1 MTQKQYLTREERAR
15 NLLENP
21 NTHILRINDNHYQ
34 MKSLATNR
42 IYDIFSTE
50 SGWNCSCPDYIYRH
64 VICKHALAISISIQ
78 LRQQVRE
85 RNKTVIE
92 EVGCDKYPQCLS
104 SKIVKH
110 GIRHNKNYDLQ
121 RFSCR
126 DCNNRFSFNL
136 GFEKMSV
143 NPKVITS
150 SMQLYFTG
158 ESLRNVQ
165 KFIQLQGVKVSHQTV
180 YNWIKK
186 YTDLM
191 KLHLD
196 KIIPQAGDTWR
207 ADEVYVKIKGDKR
220 YMFALMDDETRFWIA
235 QEVADSKFKHDA
247 RNLLR
252 MGKESMNTK
261 PRVFITDGLQAYK
274 DAFQKE
280 YGAVKKGSPIH
291 IRHISLDGDRNNN
304 KMERLNGEFRDR
316 EKVMRGV
323 KKMDSV
329 IFDGSQIYHNYVRSH
344 MALDGKTPAEKCG
357 IEIQGDDKWK
367 TLIQNASVL
376 HKR

>member
-1 MTQKQYLTREERAR
+1 MKSQYLTREERAR

-42 IYDIFSTE
+42 IYDIYSTE
-50 SGWNCSCPDYIYRH
+50 SGWTCSCPDHMYRH
-64 VICKHALAISISIQ
+64 VICKHALAISLSIQ

-85 RNKTVIE
+85 RNKIVIE
-92 EVGCDKYPQCLS
+92 EMGCDKCPQCLS
-104 SKIVKH
+104 PKIVKH

-121 RFSCR
+121 RYSCK

-143 NPKVITS
+143 NPKIITS
-150 SMQLYFTG
+150 AMQLYFTG

-165 KFIQLQGVKVSHQTV
+165 KFIKLQGVNVAHSTV
-180 YNWIKK
+180 YQWIKK
-186 YTDLM
+186 YTQLM
-191 KLHLD
+191 KTHLD
-196 KIIPQAGDTWR
+196 SIVPQVGDTWR
-207 ADEVYVKIKGDKR
+207 ADEVYVKVKGDKR

-261 PRVFITDGLQAYK
+261 PRVFITDGLQAYN
-274 DAFQKE
+274 DAFKKE
-280 YGAVKKGSPIH
+280 YGAVKKGSSIH
-291 IRHISLDGDRNNN
+291 IRHISLDGDKNNN

-323 KKMDSV
+323 KKEDSV
-329 IFDGSQIYHNYVRSH
+329 IFDGYQLYHNYIRGH
-344 MALDGKTPAEKCG
+344 MALEGKTPAEKCG
-357 IEIQGDDKWK
+357 IEIKGNNKWI
-367 TLIQNASVL
+367 TLIQNAS
-376 HKR
+376 RNWT